1 MTPVILGLRVHIR
14 VAVNFRGRGLQNF
27 RFHPLGEAQHV
38 DRAVH
43 ARLGCLHRIVLIV
56 DGRSRTGEIVDLV
69 DLKIDRECHIVANEL
84 KAFVIEQMLDV
95 ATHASEEIV
104 ETNDLRTFFQQPF
117 AQMRAEKPGST
128 CHQNTLLKMHQPPSS
143 RPKRIDA
150 ISRRTNSK
158 SLSTISD
165 TSCVERHLV
174 PPAEFL
180 SSLRGIANE
189 KINLCRSKIA
199 WVDFNEHL
207 V

>member
-1 MTPVILGLRVHIR
+1 MTPVILGLRMHVR

-27 RFHPLGEAQHV
+27 RFHPLGEAKHV

-43 ARLGCLHRIVLIV
+43 ARLCRLHRIVLIV
-56 DGRSRTGEIVDLV
+56 DGRSWTGEIVDLV

-104 ETNDLRTFFQQPF
+104 EANDFRTFFQQPF

-128 CHQNTLLKMHQPPSS
+128 CHQNALLKMHQPPSS

-150 ISRRTNSK
+150 ILAGPIPNQYLPFPIRAASK
-158 SLSTISD
+158 D
-165 TSCVERHLV
+165 T
-174 PPAEFL
+174 
-180 SSLRGIANE
+180 
-189 KINLCRSKIA
+189 LCRQPSFSRAFEGSPTRRSTSVGRK
-199 WVDFNEHL
+199 
-207 V
+207 